1 MTRVFISSSHDTEKL
16 AQELSTALE
25 QAGIP
30 TWLDFKELSPG
41 DRIDAKVEDA
51 IQRSNVFLILF
62 SNQWHGPSPW
72 QDAEWQVLW
81 KATLRDPDM
90 KIVPLLIDRANAPT
104 IWRNWVPLRIESDK
118 FNRDQVASVIG
129 RVAEKAGGNEARLS
143 PEERQAFLER
153 MDLMEQAAKS
163 LLTADEPR

>member
-1 MTRVFISSSHDTEKL
+1 MTQVFISSSHDTEKP

-25 QAGIP
+25 QRGIP

-81 KATLRDPDM
+81 KATLQDPDI
-90 KIVPLLIDRANAPT
+90 KIVPLLIDRPIAQRSGETGFHSA
-104 IWRNWVPLRIESDK
+104 L
-118 FNRDQVASVIG
+118 
-129 RVAEKAGGNEARLS
+129 KATSSIAMRS
-143 PEERQAFLER
+143 RP
-153 MDLMEQAAKS
+153 
-163 LLTADEPR
+163 